1 MELTTEQKR
10 RLEATIKEVHEKLF
24 ALKEET
30 GYSISVSAYHDDVEI
45 MCVFIHDHVNNMIAN
60 IDSMKKLDGYMDNP
74 NWTSTEKEEDEDGEK
89 KPA

>member
-30 GYSISVSAYHDDVEI
+30 GYSISVGAYHDDVEI
-45 MCVFIHDHVNNMIAN
+45 MCVFIHDHVNKQIAS
-60 IDSMKKLDGYMDNP
+60 IDSVKQLEGFMDNP
-74 NWTSTEKEEDEDGEK
+74 NWTSTKGEDEDGEK
-89 KPA
+89 ESA